1 MSKSS
6 LKKQD
11 LEQMQRGKHGE
22 EMGASIKPN
31 KNKMKQAQRNKI
43 SLFDMI
49 LDLLVIKLVC
59 MSLLV

>member
-11 LEQMQRGKHGE
+11 LEQMQRGKRGE
-22 EMGASIKPN
+22 EMGVSIKPN
-31 KNKMKQAQRNKI
+31 KKKLKQTQRNKI

>member
-11 LEQMQRGKHGE
+11 LEQMQRGKRGE

-31 KNKMKQAQRNKI
+31 KKKMKQAQRNKY

-49 LDLLVIKLVC
+49 LDLLVIKFVC